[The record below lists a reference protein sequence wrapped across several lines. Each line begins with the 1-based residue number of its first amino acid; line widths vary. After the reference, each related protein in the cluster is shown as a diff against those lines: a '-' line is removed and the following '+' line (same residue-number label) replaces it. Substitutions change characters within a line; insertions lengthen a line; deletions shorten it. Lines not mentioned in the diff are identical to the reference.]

1 MKKLLQFFSALIIL
15 GATHNVQA
23 QIINPGFETWTND
36 AIVPTA
42 MNPNSGNNTSGWW
55 DFNYFNS
62 SFLGSSPISVTR
74 VSDTVHGGTYA
85 ARVQTRVYT
94 PTSWN
99 YYNAWG
105 TPFIGHP
112 YDDTLGILFNGHVNV
127 TNQTYYPGTP
137 FTQKIT
143 QFKFFYQYKP
153 TGNDTAIC
161 RVLLVNQRNPIAGG
175 VFKTNVATGASGWQ
189 QATIN
194 LTYINALTPDTIWV
208 LMSSSSLDK
217 NPKAGS
223 ILWVDDVSVTLPTG
237 VNELM
242 GSENDIEIF
251 PNPSNGIF
259 TIRSQTVNNEE
270 QYLEVYNMLGAKI
283 HSSEKSKLSAYT
295 VDLSHQTRGVYFVKI
310 YRGEQSIIRKII
322 VQ

>member
-1 MKKLLQFFSALIIL
+1 MKRFLQLFSVLTIL
-15 GATHNVQA
+15 VSVHTVSA

-42 MNPNSGNNTSGWW
+42 MNPNSGNATSGWW

-74 VSDTVHGGTYA
+74 CSDTVRTGSYS
-85 ARVQTRVYT
+85 ARIQTRVYST
-94 PTSWN
+94 TSWN
-99 YYNAWG
+99 YYNSWG
-105 TPFIGHP
+105 IPFIGHA
-112 YDDTLGILFNGHVNV
+112 YDDTLGILFNGNVNV
-127 TNQTYYPGTP
+127 NTQKYYPGTP
-137 FTQKIT
+137 FVQKIT
-143 QFKFFYQYKP
+143 QLKFYYQYKP

-161 RVLLVNQRNPIAGG
+161 RVALVNQRNLIAGG

-194 LTYINALTPDTIWV
+194 LTYINTLTPDTIWV

-223 ILWVDDVSVTLPTG
+223 ILWVDDMSVTLPTG

-242 GSENDIEIF
+242 SAENEIEIF
-251 PNPSNGIF
+251 PNPSTGVF
-259 TIRSQTVNNEE
+259 TIHSQALNSEE
-270 QYLEVYNMLGAKI
+270 QYIEVYNMLGAKI
-283 HSSEKSKLSAYT
+283 HTSAKSKLSAYT
-295 VDLSHQTRGVYFVKI
+295 VDLSHHSKGIYFVRV
-310 YRGEQSIIRKII
+310 YRGEKFTTRKII